1 MAGQLSLEK
10 TFLLA
15 AWIEGIL
22 YGFLCCIFGATMYIY
37 FSSMY
42 SRIGSRRDR
51 HTTGMIIISAIMFFI
66 ASFHL
71 VMNGFRLLRGYA
83 DERLAPGGPVGYLG
97 VLRKWDHIL
106 KDTLYATQE
115 NLGSA
120 AAIYRCWVLWNF
132 DWRIIALPTILLFTN
147 IAAGYVVCGT
157 YPSIDP
163 TASIFNPVLLQW
175 IKTFYSIAVVLN
187 VMTTG
192 LMSYRIWIA
201 HKNSASYIVGKG
213 RLISIIRIL
222 IESAALQL
230 IVEVV
235 LLALY
240 TANLNA
246 QYILLE
252 CVTPTVA
259 ITFNTITLRIKL
271 QSEAMARS
279 RSMGYTDP
287 SNAVQTIGSLPM
299 KRLRVNINRET
310 DQDTSEASY
319 DDKTNAV

>member
-1 MAGQLSLEK
+1 
-10 TFLLA
+10 
-15 AWIEGIL
+15 
-22 YGFLCCIFGATMYIY
+22 
-37 FSSMY
+37 
-42 SRIGSRRDR
+42 
-51 HTTGMIIISAIMFFI
+51 MFFI

-71 VMNGFRLLRGYA
+71 GMNAFRLLRGYA

-120 AAIYRCWVLWNF
+120 AA
-132 DWRIIALPTILLFTN
+132 LP
-147 IAAGYVVCGT
+147 
-157 YPSIDP
+157 
-163 TASIFNPVLLQW
+163 ASIFNPVLLQW
-175 IKTFYSIAVVLN
+175 IKTFYAIAVVLN

-192 LMSYRIWIA
+192 LMSYRIWMA
-201 HKNSASYIVGKG
+201 HKNSASYVVGKG
-213 RLISIIRIL
+213 RLLSIIRIL

-230 IVEVV
+230 VVEIV
-235 LLALY
+235 LLGLY

-259 ITFNTITLRIKL
+259 ITFNTITVRIKL
-271 QSEAMARS
+271 QSVASARS
-279 RSMGYTDP
+279 KSMQSTDATNP
-287 SNAVQTIGSLPM
+287 VQTIGSLPM
-299 KRLRVNINRET
+299 KRIHVNIDRES
-310 DQDTSEASY
+310 DNDTQTTY